1 MVVADGPVHLQ
12 RGAELLVPVVRIVGD
27 DQRHLR
33 DGRVRVHVV
42 GHFLFILLPECV
54 EAHTGK
60 PRRHVFGFGEGINL
74 IALPLGDVHGE
85 ILIAGFHAPGMD
97 GTLEAV
103 QPAADRELVGK
114 IVAQERAAFLLAE
127 GGVRRF
133 AVRRAQV
140 PLIAV

>member
-1 MVVADGPVHLQ
+1 
-12 RGAELLVPVVRIVGD
+12 
-27 DQRHLR
+27 
-33 DGRVRVHVV
+33 
-42 GHFLFILLPECV
+42 
-54 EAHTGK
+54 
-60 PRRHVFGFGEGINL
+60 
-74 IALPLGDVHGE
+74 
-85 ILIAGFHAPGMD
+85 MD

-140 PLIAV
+140 PLTLYEPDTRYLNPFIPPKADRDSAKPLDAPL